1 MIYPNNFESKLG
13 FDKIRQSLITLCL
26 SDLGREK
33 VNNISLITNIN
44 VLNNTLDQ
52 VEDFR
57 QICLEEDDFPV
68 SNYIDTRQILTKG
81 QVEGT
86 FFTLRELFD
95 IKKSLETIKALVNFF
110 KNCDPEKYTSLRE
123 LAQNITI
130 YPFIFD
136 TINRVMT
143 QHGKMKDNAS
153 PELNEIRNSIRQK
166 QNSVSRK
173 MDTILRG
180 AISAGLVEP
189 DTQISIREGR
199 AVIPIGA
206 TNKRKISGIIHDQS
220 ATGKTAYVEPA
231 EIVEINND
239 IKELTY
245 AEQRE
250 IVRILIAITSELRP
264 YIPDLFDQ
272 YDFLGQI
279 DFVRSKA
286 LYAIK
291 TDSIRIPITQE
302 PNINWID
309 ARHPIL
315 DLLLRG
321 HKQKIVAQNINMSK
335 DKRIILIS
343 GPNAGGKSVCLQTV
357 GLVQFMIQ
365 NGLLAPVA
373 EGSSSG
379 IFDGIFV
386 DMGDEQ
392 SIENDLSTY
401 SSHLLNMK
409 YFLKNC
415 NSRTLILIDE
425 FGTGTEPLIGGAIAQ
440 SILENLRTKETFGVI
455 TTHYTN
461 LKHYASSVEGI
472 INGAMMFDTGKI
484 EPLFKLQVGQP
495 GSSFA
500 FEIARKI
507 GLPEEI
513 LTAASDQVGEEHINF
528 DKNLRQIVRD
538 KFYWQQK
545 RDKIRQSDKKLDKL
559 IGEYSEELQDVKKLR
574 KEIVQQAKDEAKQL
588 LAEANKQIENTIR
601 KIREEQAEKEKTKQ
615 IRKELENFK
624 KTVND
629 DLEDDDTSKLDNK
642 LEKIRRREERKKNRE
657 NQPEQPK
664 EETKKE
670 TLVLEK
676 GAKVRLIGQAS
687 VGEVMDITP
696 KSVMVSFG
704 SLITT
709 VNKKKLELISNNEY
723 KRQTRG
729 ERRTA
734 SISYSESI
742 SERKLNFKP
751 HLDVRGMRADDALQ
765 KVSDFI
771 DNAIM
776 VDMSEVTILHGKG
789 NGILRQLIRE
799 FLGGVDL
806 IKSYNDER
814 IELGGAGITVV
825 KFDR

>member
-1 MIYPNNFESKLG
+1 MIYPSNFENKLG
-13 FDKIRQSLITLCL
+13 FDKIRQSLTTLCL

-33 VNNISLITNIN
+33 VNNITFITEIN
-44 VLNNTLDQ
+44 HLNNTLDL
-52 VEDFR
+52 VEEFR
-57 QICLEEDDFPV
+57 QICIEEDDFPV
-68 SNYIDTRQILTKG
+68 SNYIDVRKLLEKAR
-81 QVEGT
+81 VEGT

-95 IKKSLETIKALVNFF
+95 IKKSLDTIKALVNFF
-110 KNCDPEKYTSLRE
+110 KNSDPEKYITLRKE
-123 LAQNITI
+123 AQNITLF
-130 YPFIFD
+130 PFIFD
-136 TINRVMT
+136 AINRILT

-153 PELNEIRNSIRQK
+153 SELNEIRHSIRIK

-173 MDTILRG
+173 MDTILKS

-189 DTQISIREGR
+189 DTQISVREGR

-239 IKELTY
+239 IKELGY

-250 IVRILIAITSELRP
+250 MVKILIAITSDIRP
-264 YIPDLFDQ
+264 YIPDLFAQ
-272 YDFLGQI
+272 YEFLGLV
-279 DFVRSKA
+279 DFVRAKA

-291 TDSIRIPITQE
+291 TNSIRIPISSDS
-302 PNINWID
+302 NINWHD

-315 DLLLRG
+315 DLILRE
-321 HKQKIVAQNINMSK
+321 HKQKIVAQNINLTK
-335 DKRIILIS
+335 ENRIILIS

-357 GLVQFMIQ
+357 GLIQFMIQ

-379 IFDGIFV
+379 MFDGVFV

-409 YFLKNC
+409 FFLKNC
-415 NSRTLILIDE
+415 NHKTLILIDE

-440 SILENLRTKETFGVI
+440 SILEELRLKETFGVI

-472 INGAMMFDTGKI
+472 ANGAMLFDTGKI

-513 LTAASDQVGEEHINF
+513 LTAASAQVGEEHINF

-545 RDKIRQSDKKLDKL
+545 REKIRQSDKKLDT
-559 IGEYSEELQDVKKLR
+559 IISEYSEELQDVKKLR
-574 KEIVQQAKDEAKQL
+574 KEIIQQAKDEAKQI
-588 LAEANKQIENTIR
+588 LADTNKQIENTIR
-601 KIREEQAEKEKTKQ
+601 SIREEQAEKEKTKQ
-615 IRKELENFK
+615 IRKELESFK
-624 KTVND
+624 KLIQTEEV
-629 DLEDDDTSKLDNK
+629 EDTSSIDSK
-642 LEKIRRREERKKNRE
+642 LEKIRRREERKANK
-657 NQPEQPK
+657 PEEAGQPK
-664 EETKKE
+664 KEEPKKE
-670 TLVLEK
+670 ILVLEK
-676 GAKVRLIGQAS
+676 GAKVRLIGQTS
-687 VGEVMDITP
+687 VGEIMDITP
-696 KSVMVSFG
+696 KSVMVAFG

-709 VNKKKLELISNNEY
+709 VDKKKLELITNNEY
-723 KRQTRG
+723 RRQTRG
-729 ERRTA
+729 EKRTA

-742 SERKLNFKP
+742 SERKMNFKP
-751 HLDVRGMRADDALQ
+751 HIDVRGMRADDALQ
-765 KVSDFI
+765 LVRDFI

-776 VDMSEVTILHGKG
+776 VDMNEVTILHGKG

-799 FLGGVDL
+799 LLGGVDL
-806 IKSYNDER
+806 VKSYNDER
-814 IELGGAGITVV
+814 LELGGAGITVV
-825 KFDR
+825 KFER